1 MIANKKEF
9 GLGLGMMA
17 AFIVVLVIFF
27 MPVFNGKNGMDY
39 MDNLYNSISKGS
51 AYSTPALQKLV
62 EPLADKVVTLE
73 FKAENPEQAAQMIPL
88 FAGAGVEV
96 STDAEKVTV
105 SGSLGKILAEA
116 VADSDAMY
124 HNDGA
129 SLSGRY
135 GYDER
140 LAMYNWYVALKGAD
154 KSLTK
159 QKLFDASKTLGTVLA
174 KGVETSYNYYKI
186 VPEHITDRWGVVSFS
201 LIFYVI
207 YTMWY
212 GYAIMFMFEGWGLKL
227 SH

>member
-1 MIANKKEF
+1 MIANKREF
-9 GLGLGMMA
+9 GLGLGMMS

-27 MPVFNGKNGMDY
+27 MPVFNGKNGLDF

-51 AYSTPALQKLV
+51 AYATPKLQEAV
-62 EPLADKVVTLE
+62 APLKDTFVNVD
-73 FKAENPEQAAQMIPL
+73 FRAESAEQAAQIIPL
-88 FAGAGVEV
+88 FTAANVEI
-96 STDAEKVTV
+96 TADGDKLTV
-105 SGSLGKILAEA
+105 SGSLGDILAEV
-116 VADSDAMY
+116 VADSDSMY

-129 SLSGRY
+129 TIAGRY

-140 LAMYNWYVALKGAD
+140 QALYNWYVALKGVD

-159 QKLFDASKTLGTVLA
+159 QKLFAESKILDTVLA

-186 VPEHITDRWGVVSFS
+186 VPEQVIDRWGMLSCS

-207 YTMWY
+207 YTIWY